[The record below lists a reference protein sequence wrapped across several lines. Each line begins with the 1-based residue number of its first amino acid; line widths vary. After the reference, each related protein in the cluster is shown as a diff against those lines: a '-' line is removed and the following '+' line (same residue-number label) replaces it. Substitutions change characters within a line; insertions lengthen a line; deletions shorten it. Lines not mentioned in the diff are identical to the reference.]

1 MRWLG
6 LGVLLWAAT
15 AGAHDFEALRLEVDV
30 GPARVAGV
38 LLVPSAQ
45 VEGRAPRVDVPGC
58 EGSQSARLEARM
70 LRVVFDLA
78 CAAPPTRLVLD
89 DLPPGAPVLASVRHG
104 GEATVA
110 VLDAAAPTLALGD
123 PGGWLRFVPIGAA
136 HILEGADHL
145 LFVLAFVLLVSR
157 LRRLA
162 GALTGFTLG
171 HSLTLGAAT
180 LGLVQVPPAL
190 AEALIALSVLVLAA
204 EVARPRETWTRRHPG
219 VVAAAFGLLHG
230 LGFAGALSAL
240 LPPGAGVVGALLGF
254 NLGVELGQ
262 LAFVAAL
269 LGLRRL
275 LPAAV
280 AARARPVGVL
290 AMGSLAG
297 FWLWARV
304 AAFWAV

>member
-45 VEGRAPRVDVPGC
+45 VEGRAPRVGVPGC

-78 CAAPPTRLVLD
+78 CAAAPTRLVLD
-89 DLPPGAPVLASVRHG
+89 DLPPGAPVLASVRRG

-171 HSLTLGAAT
+171 RSPDAG
-180 LGLVQVPPAL
+180 
-190 AEALIALSVLVLAA
+190 
-204 EVARPRETWTRRHPG
+204 RRHPG
-219 VVAAAFGLLHG
+219 PR
-230 LGFAGALSAL
+230 AGAA
-240 LPPGAGVVGALLGF
+240 GAGRGADRAVGARPGRRGRAPQGDLDAAPSRRGGG
-254 NLGVELGQ
+254 GVRP
-262 LAFVAAL
+262 AAQAR
-269 LGLRRL
+269 LRR
-275 LPAAV
+275 
-280 AARARPVGVL
+280 RP
-290 AMGSLAG
+290 
-297 FWLWARV
+297 
-304 AAFWAV
+304 